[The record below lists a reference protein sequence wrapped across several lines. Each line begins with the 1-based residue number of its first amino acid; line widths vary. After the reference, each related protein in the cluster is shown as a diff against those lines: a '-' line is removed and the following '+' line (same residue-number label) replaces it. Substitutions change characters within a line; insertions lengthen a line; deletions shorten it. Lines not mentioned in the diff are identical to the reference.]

1 MAKENKE
8 VAVKEEPKVVAL
20 ATTAAFEQF
29 AGAGFSEVTTE
40 DLAIPFLR
48 VLAQLSPEV
57 NKRDAK
63 YVQGAEAG
71 MIFNTVLNKAWDG
84 EEGVLVVPCH
94 YSKRF
99 LEWKPRGSGGG
110 FVASYTPEE
119 AATMRTVKND
129 RNEDILPNGNLLV
142 PTMQFF
148 VLFLHEDGV
157 QPSLVSMTS
166 TQLKKGRKWLSQMQ
180 ALTAKGKNGTYT
192 LPIFSSVYRMKS
204 VAESNDKGDW
214 FGWDVARER
223 PLDMSNADDADLVK
237 QAVSF
242 MQSVKAGDVKIKHEE
257 AEDHTPSNA
266 SAGGDEVP
274 F

>member
-1 MAKENKE
+1 MAKNE
-8 VAVKEEPKVVAL
+8 VAKTEENKVVAL
-20 ATTAAFEQF
+20 ASTAAFEQF
-29 AGAGFSEVTTE
+29 AGGGFTEVTTD
-40 DLAIPFLR
+40 DLAIPFMR

-71 MIFNTVLNKAWDG
+71 MLYNTVLGKVWDG
-84 EEGVLVVPCH
+84 EKGALIIPCH

-99 LEWKPRGSGGG
+99 LEWRPRNSGGG
-110 FVASYTPEE
+110 FVTSYSPED
-119 AATMRTVKND
+119 AAQLRTTKND

-148 VLFLHEDGV
+148 VLFLHEEGV
-157 QPSLVSMTS
+157 QPSLLSMTS
-166 TQLKKGRKWLSQMQ
+166 TQLKKGRKWLTQMQ
-180 ALTAKGKNGTYT
+180 AMTAKGKNGTYT
-192 LPIFSSVYRMKS
+192 LPMFSHVYRVKT

-214 FGWDVARER
+214 FGYDIHKER
-223 PLDMSNADDADLVK
+223 PLDPSGEDAELIQ

-242 MQSVKAGDVKIKHEE
+242 MQSVKAGDVKIKHED
-257 AEDHTPSNA
+257 AVDSTPSSA
-266 SAGGDEVP
+266 SPNDDIP

>member
-1 MAKENKE
+1 MAKE

-20 ATTAAFEQF
+20 ATTTSAFEQF
-29 AGAGFSEVTTE
+29 AGGGFSEVTTD
-40 DLAIPFLR
+40 DLAIPFIR

-57 NKRDAK
+57 NKRDGK
-63 YVQGAEAG
+63 YIQGAEAG
-71 MIFNTVLNKAWDG
+71 MFLNTVLNKAYNG
-84 EEGVLVVPCH
+84 EKGILVVPCH

-99 LEWKPRGSGGG
+99 LEWKPRNSGGG
-110 FVASYTPEE
+110 FVGSFSPEE

-148 VLFLHEDGV
+148 VLFVHDEGV
-157 QPSLVSMTS
+157 QPSLISMTS

-180 ALTAKGKNGTYT
+180 ALTAKGKNGSYT
-192 LPIFSSVYRMKS
+192 LPSFSSMYRLKT

-214 FGWDVARER
+214 FGWDVSRER
-223 PLDMSNADDADLVK
+223 PLDMSNLDDADLVK

-257 AEDHTPSNA
+257 AEDLTPSDGKPLPDDN
-266 SAGGDEVP
+266 VP